1 MCVRQETEYFR
12 MMGIWENIQVSEV
25 DGTQILARGLYLGSR
40 ALIKKRGLSGSLI
53 GLNLLQNMVHITP
66 NELI

>member
-40 ALIKKRGLSGSLI
+40 ALIKKHVICL
-53 GLNLLQNMVHITP
+53 VH
-66 NELI
+66 